1 MSVMRQNS
9 IYVIILLLIVGF
21 LFLTF
26 RKPAQDIL
34 SLSSGTMSAGGA
46 TMVPITL
53 QTSSARLT
61 GLEWQIAAPPGVTF
75 IINATLKGKVLKCK
89 SAHCILIGGKVPI
102 RSGPIGALTL
112 HVPDDMHL
120 PITISVVQVIGVES
134 DGSQRTVMG
143 SSITIGPK

>member
-1 MSVMRQNS
+1 
-9 IYVIILLLIVGF
+9 
-21 LFLTF
+21 
-26 RKPAQDIL
+26 
-34 SLSSGTMSAGGA
+34 
-46 TMVPITL
+46 MVPITL